1 MQENYYWVWGCDKM
15 SWEKILKFS
24 DEEFMFHVSAKV
36 ITENEN
42 GKEIDAYHDLDI
54 DERRL
59 HGLAEDV
66 LKEML
71 GKEFSQEFDDGEGNE
86 FTVTCEITSVSE
98 NR

>member
-1 MQENYYWVWGCDKM
+1 MRNM

-24 DEEFMFHVSAKV
+24 GEEYMFHVSAKV
-36 ITENEN
+36 MTENDGEY
-42 GKEIDAYHDLDI
+42 IDIDDIDI

-66 LKEML
+66 LKEMV
-71 GKEFSQEFDDGEGNE
+71 GKQFSQEFNDGEGNE

>member
-1 MQENYYWVWGCDKM
+1 M

-24 DEEFMFHVSAKV
+24 DGEFMFNVNAKV
-36 ITENEN
+36 MTENED
-42 GKEIDAYHDLDI
+42 GDEVDM

-86 FTVTCEITSVSE
+86 FTVTCEITYVSE

>member
-1 MQENYYWVWGCDKM
+1 M
-15 SWEKILKFS
+15 SWEKILKLS
-24 DEEFMFHVSAKV
+24 GEEYLFHVSAKV
-36 ITENEN
+36 MTENED
-42 GKEIDAYHDLDI
+42 GDEVDM

-66 LKEML
+66 LREMI
-71 GKEFSQEFDDGEGNE
+71 GKTFSQEFGDEEGKE

>member
-1 MQENYYWVWGCDKM
+1 M

-24 DEEFMFHVSAKV
+24 GEEYLFHVSAKV
-36 ITENEN
+36 MTENED
-42 GKEIDAYHDLDI
+42 GDEVDM

-59 HGLAEDV
+59 HGLAGDV
-66 LKEML
+66 LREMV
-71 GKEFSQEFDDGEGNE
+71 GKVFSKEFQDYETGYLPE